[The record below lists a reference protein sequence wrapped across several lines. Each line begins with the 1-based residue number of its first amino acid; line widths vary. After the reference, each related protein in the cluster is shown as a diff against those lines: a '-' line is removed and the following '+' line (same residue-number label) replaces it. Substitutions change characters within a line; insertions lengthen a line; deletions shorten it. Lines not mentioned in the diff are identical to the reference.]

1 MIDHSSGEGREDSGI
16 PPLKYKSES
25 GGLRV
30 FEYNEE
36 NSRDMYNYFA
46 NEANDSRKAY
56 YNYLDLAER
65 EHMQGLMC
73 EHHAKYA
80 EQYIDQNYEESEVNP
95 FAIEARE
102 YWERARRC
110 FDKEADYRR
119 QADYYLRLYEE
130 AVCNASKYDDDKKW
144 AAPTI

>member
-1 MIDHSSGEGREDSGI
+1 MIDHSSGNCREDSGI
-16 PPLKYKSES
+16 PSLEYKSES
-25 GGLRV
+25 RGLRV

-36 NSRDMYNYFA
+36 SNCDMYNYFA
-46 NEANDSRKAY
+46 NEANDARKAY
-56 YNYLDLAER
+56 YNYVGLAEEER
-65 EHMQGLMC
+65 MQGQIYEC
-73 EHHAKYA
+73 HARKYA

-130 AVCNASKYDDDKKW
+130 AVCNASKYDDD
-144 AAPTI
+144 